1 MQIEQLYQFIHASR
15 LGVLSTIAPN
25 GAPQSAL
32 VGIAVAPNLSI
43 VFDTV
48 KSSRKYTNLKAD
60 PRCSMVIGWEG
71 EVTVQYEGIATEP
84 EGEALTEA
92 KGIYFPA
99 WPSCVE
105 HQNWPG
111 ITWFLINPVW
121 IRYSD
126 FDTGHIEE
134 TSFPTPSSPRLTSDV
149 SNIS

>member
-1 MQIEQLYQFIHASR
+1 MQIEQLYQFIHSSK

-25 GAPQSAL
+25 GAPQSAV

-43 VFDTV
+43 VFDTL
-48 KSSRKYTNLKAD
+48 KSTRKYANLNAD
-60 PRCSMVIGWEG
+60 PRCSMVIWEG

-92 KGIYFPA
+92 KGIYFPT

-111 ITWFLINPVW
+111 ITWFLITPLW

-126 FDTGHIEE
+126 YDTGHIEE
-134 TSFPTPSSPRLTSDV
+134 TSFPAPPSPRFTSDV
-149 SNIS
+149 SKIS

>member
-1 MQIEQLYQFIHASR
+1 MQIEQLYQFIHSGK

-25 GAPQSAL
+25 GAPQSAV

-43 VFDTV
+43 VFDTL
-48 KSSRKYTNLKAD
+48 KSTRKYANLKAD
-60 PRCSMVIGWEG
+60 PRCSMVIWEG

-92 KGIYFPA
+92 KGIYFPT

-111 ITWFLINPVW
+111 ITWFLITPLW

-134 TSFPTPSSPRLTSDV
+134 TSFPAPPSPRFTSDV
-149 SNIS
+149 SKIS

>member
-25 GAPQSAL
+25 GAPQSAV

-43 VFDTV
+43 VFDTL
-48 KSSRKYTNLKAD
+48 KSTRKYANLKAD
-60 PRCSMVIGWEG
+60 PRCSMVIWEG

-92 KGIYFPA
+92 KGIYFPT

-111 ITWFLINPVW
+111 ITWFLISPMC

-126 FDTGHIEE
+126 FDSGHIEE
-134 TSFPTPSSPRLTSDV
+134 TSFPAPPSPRLTSDV
-149 SNIS
+149 SKSS